1 MIKSRSRTCKE
12 LLCNAML
19 LHKGQRIRL
28 LRQVKWTVK
37 GAGGGGRGNPPQRA
51 LSAMLRDVLYVFS
64 ETEGD
69 GHTTCQIVRPEFTV
83 FTVSLSSSSS
93 SDKPRRESTLL
104 NVNVILS
111 SLLSSMLLFTDKS
124 WSWRSWFS
132 RAEIWRRII
141 VDDWL
146 DCYWL
151 PLLFFL
157 FLFFFEMTRSN
168 NVLFSV
174 STQLMLFRCS
184 SRSAGARQELGKR
197 THSRRDRRLLR
208 LSRHGPSISRSPRLA
223 PSGSFVSALESYLN
237 ECRIFLGFEF
247 PLVFVTSKLVHL
259 DWLQAND
266 LWSRWKMPCNS
277 VVKTSLSSDFIAERG
292 AFLFQLRYI
301 IHVLSYIP

>member
-1 MIKSRSRTCKE
+1 M
-12 LLCNAML
+12 
-19 LHKGQRIRL
+19 
-28 LRQVKWTVK
+28 
-37 GAGGGGRGNPPQRA
+37 
-51 LSAMLRDVLYVFS
+51 FS

-141 VDDWL
+141 LDDWL

-151 PLLFFL
+151 PPPFVFL
-157 FLFFFEMTRSN
+157 FPFFEMKRSN

-237 ECRIFLGFEF
+237 ECRIFG
-247 PLVFVTSKLVHL
+247 VWVSVSIVTSKLVHL
-259 DWLQAND
+259 DWEQAND

-301 IHVLSYIP
+301 IHMLSYIP